1 MHSLKFSQS
10 HQISGGSCMGRAL
23 FPSCI
28 FNPGNSEVARLP
40 IMWQATVCKG
50 TRNTFLVLS
59 RGHDIREWRVRAS
72 GYFSLSWG
80 EWLWVTAQLDRATA
94 SPSWVLSSYLA
105 EQGTVGQHKFGSF
118 TVRRGVIVKA
128 TAWRYKHE
136 SSVKSQLFTEPCSP
150 APRPPGLFICSSQ
163 SLLLFAWLLSTLF
176 LFALSSENLRL
187 LPGRSWDWP

>member
-1 MHSLKFSQS
+1 
-10 HQISGGSCMGRAL
+10 MGRAL

-28 FNPGNSEVARLP
+28 LNPGNLEVARLP

-59 RGHDIREWRVRAS
+59 RGYDTREWRVRAS

-80 EWLWVTAQLDRATA
+80 EWLWVTAQLDRATT

-105 EQGTVGQHKFGSF
+105 VQGTVGQHKFGSF

-136 SSVKSQLFTEPCSP
+136 SSVKSQLFTGPCSP
-150 APRPPGLFICSSQ
+150 APPSPGLFICSSQ

-187 LPGRSWDWP
+187 LPGWSWGWP

>member
-1 MHSLKFSQS
+1 
-10 HQISGGSCMGRAL
+10 MGRAL

-28 FNPGNSEVARLP
+28 LNPGNLEVARLP

-59 RGHDIREWRVRAS
+59 RGHDIREWRVWAS

-80 EWLWVTAQLDRATA
+80 EWLWVTAQLDRATT

-105 EQGTVGQHKFGSF
+105 VQGTVGQHKFGSF

-136 SSVKSQLFTEPCSP
+136 SSVKCQLFTGPWSP
-150 APRPPGLFICSSQ
+150 APSPPPPRALY
-163 SLLLFAWLLSTLF
+163 LF
-176 LFALSSENLRL
+176 LSISASVCLTSLYAVSFCSVLWEPSTVAR
-187 LPGRSWDWP
+187 